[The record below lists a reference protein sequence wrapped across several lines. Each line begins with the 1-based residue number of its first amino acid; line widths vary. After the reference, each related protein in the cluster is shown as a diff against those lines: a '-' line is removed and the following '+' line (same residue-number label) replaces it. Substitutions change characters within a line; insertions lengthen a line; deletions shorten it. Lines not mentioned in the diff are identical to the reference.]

1 MSDRNIQPE
10 YVDTCVFCKVSKGL
24 VRADVILQDD
34 QVIAFK
40 DIHPQAP
47 AHALVIPRRH
57 ITALWEA
64 DESHAA
70 LLGRI
75 LLACNEV
82 ATRLGVDQTGY
93 RVVTNSGADAG
104 QSVDHLH
111 FHVLGGRK
119 LQWPPG

>member
-1 MSDRNIQPE
+1 MDNPG
-10 YVDTCVFCKVSKGL
+10 YVDTCIFCKLVKGL
-24 VRADVILQDD
+24 VRADIIFQDD
-34 QVIAFK
+34 AVIAFN

-47 AHALVIPRRH
+47 THVLVIPRAH

-64 DESHAA
+64 DESHTA
-70 LLGRI
+70 LLGHI
-75 LLACNEV
+75 MLACNK
-82 ATRLGVDQTGY
+82 AADKAGIGDSGY
-93 RVVTNSGADAG
+93 RVVINSGGDAG